1 MKKTLSS
8 LMTLLAAT
16 GLLAFA
22 SCNKDE
28 QEGVMEFK
36 ATMEDCTDTD
46 GKTELRG
53 TRLYWSP
60 GDEIRVF
67 GRQGSAIFATSANT
81 SSSWTS
87 FRRTEAIGTGPFDGP
102 YRAFYPA
109 DITTDGQHVT
119 LPMVQHSEDGS
130 LDHDFPMY
138 AQTTASD
145 VLKFKNLCGVLRI
158 SLFKP
163 NVNVKKIKIVA
174 NTNINGVYEVSY
186 DHHIPEMT
194 YITNGSK
201 RTWLECSTA
210 QSIDSWKY
218 FYVYLPEGAYSN
230 LKVVIYTDDYRYCE
244 KTAKNNVVVNC
255 RRSQTTD
262 IMFGAGDLNFVA
274 LPGLFSI
281 SATQQVRIAPGNLQ
295 YQASTDTWR
304 FAEHQWDY
312 VGDAS
317 AGNVYEHG
325 VKCNNNLI
333 SATYTGWIDIFNWG
347 TGNNPTFHE
356 NRIGEYGVGSLPLT
370 YHTFVDWGTNAIVN
384 GAGQPDMWRTPAQE
398 EWGYMLVGR
407 RNWESKLGQAVV
419 NGVNGFI
426 VLPDNWVLPS
436 GLTFVDMITGWTT
449 SIYGWT
455 ANIYTVDQWDEMEA
469 RGAVFFPAAGIR
481 DVYNVFGSVGD
492 FGLYWSSSSILASE
506 LATLVG
512 ENLEEVVDIALMYA
526 IAFTAEGVILNTE
539 SEYYY
544 LAPMRIGHYM
554 GGSVRL
560 VQDVVD
566 ED

>member
-8 LMTLLAAT
+8 LVTLLAVT

-60 GDEIRVF
+60 GDEIKVF
-67 GRQGSAIFATSANT
+67 GRQGSAIFATRANT

-145 VLKFKNLCGVLRI
+145 VLEFKNLCGVLRI

-174 NTNINGVYEVSY
+174 NTNINGEYEVSY

-317 AGNVYEHG
+317 VGNVYEHG

-356 NRIGEYGVGSLPLT
+356 NPFGENNEWVGSLPMT

-407 RNWESKLGQAVV
+407 PNWESKLGQAVV

-436 GLTFVDMITGWTT
+436 GLTFVDMITQ
-449 SIYGWT
+449 SDGWT

-469 RGAVFFPAAGIR
+469 RGAVFFPAAGAR
-481 DVYNVFGSVGD
+481 EALMYFGAGQGGV
-492 FGLYWSSSSILASE
+492 YWSSSSILMSE
-506 LATLVG
+506 LATLAGVNYEG
-512 ENLEEVVDIALMYA
+512 MDAALMVPVL
-526 IAFTAEGVILNTE
+526 FTERGIVNLLPSVVYSYYFEPTE
-539 SEYYY
+539 
-544 LAPMRIGHYM
+544 IGHYM

>member
-119 LPMVQHSEDGS
+119 LPMVQHSEDGN

-407 RNWESKLGQAVV
+407 RNWESKLGRAVV

-469 RGAVFFPAAGIR
+469 RGAVFFPAAGFR

-506 LATLVG
+506 LATFVG

-526 IAFTAEGVILNTE
+526 IVFTAEGVYLNTE

>member
-1 MKKTLSS
+1 
-8 LMTLLAAT
+8 MTLLAAT

-119 LPMVQHSEDGS
+119 LPMVQHSEDGN

-244 KTAKNNVVVNC
+244 ETAKNNVVVNC

-347 TGNNPTFHE
+347 TGNNPTFNE
-356 NRIGEYGVGSLPLT
+356 NRNGEYRVGSLPLT
-370 YHTFVDWGTNAIVN
+370 YQTFVDWGTNAIVN

-398 EWGYMLVGR
+398 EWGYMWVGR
-407 RNWESKLGQAVV
+407 PNWESKLGRAVV

-492 FGLYWSSSSILASE
+492 YGLYWSSSSILASE

-526 IAFTAEGVILNTE
+526 IVFTAEGVYLNTE